1 MMGFDLAGEEIVS
14 PTQINDM
21 LDLIYG
27 SYMKQIKPSFFK
39 VLWDNNLENK
49 QRWNKQRTKNKFTDL
64 HPHPIEHLTYIER
77 VMDYKF
83 SDRVQQEVADTQQL
97 LEDEMLENRPM
108 RKISVP
114 ITHPSQPLRGLY
126 QWSDL

>member
-1 MMGFDLAGEEIVS
+1 MMGFDLAGEEIVAE
-14 PTQINDM
+14 TQVNDM
-21 LDLIYG
+21 LDIIYG
-27 SYMKQIKPSFFK
+27 QYLRQIKPSFFK
-39 VLWDNNLENK
+39 VLWNNDLENK
-49 QRWNKQRTKNKFTDL
+49 RRWNEQRTNHNFKDL

-97 LEDEMLENRPM
+97 LEDEILENRPK

-114 ITHPSQPLRGLY
+114 ITYPSQPLRGLY
-126 QWSDL
+126 QWSDI